1 MNSLHTYFIRQR
13 NNPTHTAYCFLML
26 SLTIAIILGAVNASA
41 NEEAVYGPVAP
52 PGSAFIR
59 IFNNSQAT
67 TQSATIGGKSLT
79 VEGAYNAGAYKFFPA
94 EDYKLTIKN
103 NDLTIK
109 LETNHYYTVYL
120 NAENEVTVVEGR
132 GFKQRKKA
140 LLAFYNLL
148 NNPISIKTANGK
160 ATVIKPVDKNFAG
173 FREVNAVKITL
184 AAFNE
189 TEKVLNAKPIALK
202 RGKIFSLFATNNA
215 SGQVALVWVQ
225 E

>member
-1 MNSLHTYFIRQR
+1 MNRLHTYFIKQR
-13 NNPTHTAYCFLML
+13 NNPMHTAYFYLML
-26 SLTIAIILGAVNASA
+26 SLTMALTLGAFNASA

-59 IFNNSQAT
+59 VFNNGQAT

-79 VEGAYNAGAYKFFPA
+79 VEGAYNAGPYKFFPA

-103 NDLTIK
+103 NELKIK
-109 LETNHYYTVYL
+109 LEADHYYTAYL
-120 NAENEVTVVEGR
+120 NAENEVTVAEGR

-160 ATVIKPVDKNFAG
+160 STVIKSVDKNFAG

-189 TEKVLNAKPIALK
+189 TKKVLDAKPIALK

-215 SGQVALVWVQ
+215 SGQATLVWVQ